1 MFIYLDIIIIIIL
14 FSIANIA
21 NDKAMTFI
29 QVLQERRWKT

>member
-14 FSIANIA
+14 FLIANIA

-29 QVLQERRWKT
+29 QVLLEKRWET